1 MSYRPKNPNEL
12 RSEGHTSAK
21 SAATHLRGGESRKVC
36 SYVETNPHLDTL
48 ALSPR
53 GSDNHRSA
61 SDLTLT

>member
-1 MSYRPKNPNEL
+1 MNFAPKAIQVQRVRRRICAEV
-12 RSEGHTSAK
+12 
-21 SAATHLRGGESRKVC
+21 SREKVC